1 VTPEQ
6 IQQLL
11 DALQAQG
18 GAVGDLRDQLQGLTD
33 AQLELARVQN
43 DVAEGAR
50 NRANQAIQQ
59 EIEFRRRALTVLDV
73 QQDAIEREMQAM
85 SDKAEKLQAE
95 IELQDIFIQRLELAA
110 KAEGANTEEIQ
121 RNIEAFKKRKK
132 ELEKQKKA
140 QLELKKSTDSLS
152 KSLSSML
159 SGTAPDIDSILNPD
173 KIMSSIK
180 DFRKLSKSAGG
191 AGAALKQL
199 GMKAAAGAALA
210 LAVNIVKLAKDLGD
224 GEAAFKRATNA
235 SDAFARTITTTYQEG
250 RKFAA
255 TSEDMFAAATSLTRG
270 FTDFT
275 FQSKEAKK
283 SITIQ
288 TAALNKMGL
297 SNEAVA
303 NSLQLMTKSFNM
315 TGKDGVKQLTNLEKF
330 STNLGVPLEK
340 LGSDF
345 QAAGGDLAKLG
356 DNGMEAFKGLAK
368 TMKVTGL
375 EMSKILNLTRQFD
388 TFEGAARQAG
398 KLNAALGGNFV
409 NAMDLMME
417 TDPSA
422 RFEQIRDAI
431 LDTGLSFDEMGYQQ
445 RNFYRDALNLGS
457 VSELAAV
464 LSGDM
469 ESVTGET
476 MKSSQQLKELRDR
489 ARETASFQ
497 EKLNAVFAQLAPIL
511 TPIIDGFSG
520 ILKFV
525 SDNITVFKIL
535 SGVLIGLVG
544 GPLGAVIGGIAMLMS
559 SIETGNDEVSLLGS
573 YFQGLIAPFQ
583 FLYELIEPLITKIR
597 EFFGAMSPE
606 TIEKIGN
613 AFKIIGAIVGGV
625 LMVKLALVLVPLIK
639 MGFIFSKLVA
649 GASAIIAKLKAVGAA
664 MLTLKGGAM
673 AIGGAIAG
681 VSAAFGGLGDKLFKE
696 KMNPKNMLIGL
707 GEMSAGFDSIGAS
720 AKSIEPELA
729 KATKTAGKLGDNLFG
744 RDGDALTVSPAVQQT
759 GEIAESIAAN
769 AGKASVEN
777 ATTKVTATAA
787 AVGGAL
793 DERRFTENN
802 TTINNG
808 MGATSEINNSIRIE
822 MDGKVM
828 KEFVLKTTGEQAS
841 KAMRGYSG

>member
-1 VTPEQ
+1 MTPEQ

-497 EKLNAVFAQLAPIL
+497 EKLNAVFAQLVPIL